1 MTNGGLTA
9 LPSTTFSAQGVLER
23 SHLQAALR
31 DNPSLLGEDLLVVAE
46 EFGDFEG
53 AHRRIDLLCVDRAG
67 RLVVVELKRTEDG
80 GHMELQALRYAAMVS
95 TMTFDE
101 LRGVFA
107 RHLVARQQDADAAES
122 LLVEWMTEVDD
133 TDAVPTRDVRIILV
147 SLGFDREITS
157 TVLWLNDVYGLDIRC
172 VRLTPYK
179 IDSRLLLDVQQI
191 IPLPEAADLTVQ
203 LRRRE
208 QAARSHSAAGRDL
221 TRYEITGPD
230 GPSGPLAKRQA
241 IRTMVL
247 ALVERGVTAESIK
260 AVLPNAKFLAV
271 NDSHEGAALR
281 AAFLATYPAADL
293 RRWFLDYPIPGDGVT
308 WVLSKMWGL
317 ETEPVLA
324 ALAKLDA
331 SGTVTYAEA

>member
-31 DNPSLLGEDLLVVAE
+31 DNPSLLGDDLLVVAE

-95 TMTFDE
+95 AMTFDE
-101 LRGVFA
+101 LRGVFS
-107 RHLVARQQDADAAES
+107 RHLVARQQEADAAES
-122 LLVEWMTEVDD
+122 LLIEWMTEVDD
-133 TDAVPTRDVRIILV
+133 AETVPTRDVRIILV

-179 IDSRLLLDVQQI
+179 VDSRLLLDVQQI

-208 QAARSHSAAGRDL
+208 QAARSHSATGRDF
-221 TRYEITGPD
+221 TRYVITTPAGST
-230 GPSGPLAKRQA
+230 GALAKRRA
-241 IRTMVL
+241 IRAMVL
-247 ALVERGVTAESIK
+247 ALVERGLAPEVIK
-260 AVLPNAKFLAV
+260 PVLPNAKFLAV
-271 NDSHEGAALR
+271 NGTHEGHALNAALV
-281 AAFLATYPAADL
+281 ATYPTVDL
-293 RRWFLDYPIPGDGVT
+293 RRWFLDDPIPGSGVT
-308 WVLSKMWGL
+308 WVLSKMWGVD
-317 ETEPVLA
+317 TEHVLA
-324 ALAKLDA
+324 ALAALDT
-331 SGTVTYAEA
+331 SGSVTYSEA